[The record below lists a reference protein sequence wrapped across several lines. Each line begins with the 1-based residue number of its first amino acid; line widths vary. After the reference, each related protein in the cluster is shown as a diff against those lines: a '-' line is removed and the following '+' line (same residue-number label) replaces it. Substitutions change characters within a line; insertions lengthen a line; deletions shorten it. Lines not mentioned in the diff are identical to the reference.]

1 MKPRKTL
8 DRIQAGSRDIKFG
21 DLVALAEALGFV
33 VARISGSHHIL
44 RHPDVAEL
52 LNLQDVGG
60 RAKPYQVRQ
69 LMALVARYSL
79 HLEDRS

>member
-8 DRIQAGSRDIKFG
+8 DRIRAGSRDIKFQ
-21 DLVALAEALGFV
+21 DLIGLAQALGFE

-44 RHPDVAEL
+44 RHRAVVEL
-52 LNLQDVGG
+52 LNLQDVNGA
-60 RAKPYQVRQ
+60 AKPYQVRQ
-69 LMALVARYSL
+69 LMAIVSRYSL